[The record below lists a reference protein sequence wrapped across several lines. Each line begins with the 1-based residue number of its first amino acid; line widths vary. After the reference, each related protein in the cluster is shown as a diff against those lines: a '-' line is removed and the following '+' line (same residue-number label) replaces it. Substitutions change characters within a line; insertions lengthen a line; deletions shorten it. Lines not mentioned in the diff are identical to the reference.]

1 MSVEAA
7 PVCYRHTDRESHIRC
22 QRCERPI
29 CPDCMKSAA
38 VGFQCPECVREG
50 QRSVRQGR
58 PLSFGAR
65 GVPVVTYAL
74 IAINVAVW
82 AAVQA
87 YPSLLE
93 FLMLHKNNICSP
105 GNGLQTIQELNRSQC
120 LNGFVDPQS
129 TGVHFYPGVA
139 RGGWY
144 QVLTSVFTHQQVL
157 HIASNM
163 LSLWMIGPLLE
174 AFLGRARYLA
184 AYLLCG
190 LAGSALVLALTPH
203 DGSTLG
209 ASGAI
214 FGLLGVLIVVFLQR
228 GLPLQQLGTVV
239 VLNFFITFTVS
250 GISWEAHVGG
260 FLAGLALGAAITYTP
275 LGRRRL

>member
-1 MSVEAA
+1 MDVEAA

-38 VGFQCPECVREG
+38 VGFHCPECVREG

-58 PLSFGAR
+58 PLSLGAR

-74 IAINVAVW
+74 IGINVVVW
-82 AAVQA
+82 AAVLIW
-87 YPSLLE
+87 PSLLDY
-93 FLMLHKNNICSP
+93 LMLHKNNVCSP
-105 GNGLQTIQELNRSQC
+105 TPGLQTIQELNRAECFS
-120 LNGFVDPQS
+120 GIATPQ
-129 TGVHFYPGVA
+129 TVGVHFYPGVA
-139 RGGWY
+139 HGGWY
-144 QVLTSVFTHQQVL
+144 EVITSVFTHQQVW

-174 AFLGRARYLA
+174 AVLGRARYLA
-184 AYLLCG
+184 AYLLSG
-190 LAGSALVLALTPH
+190 LAGSALVLAMTPH
-203 DGSTLG
+203 VGSTLG

-214 FGLLGVLIVVFLQR
+214 FGLLGVLLVVFLHR

-260 FLAGLALGAAITYTP
+260 FIAGLAIGAAMAYTP
-275 LGRRRL
+275 LGRRT